1 MRLKGRIVGISR
13 NENLISRR
21 FLFGDSNYSH
31 FVSSNVDTKKR
42 VGTRVEVLS
51 FLFDFKLIEGE
62 EREEKLD

>member
-1 MRLKGRIVGISR
+1 MRLKGRIAGISR

-31 FVSSNVDTKKR
+31 FVDTKKR

-62 EREEKLD
+62 GREEKLVND